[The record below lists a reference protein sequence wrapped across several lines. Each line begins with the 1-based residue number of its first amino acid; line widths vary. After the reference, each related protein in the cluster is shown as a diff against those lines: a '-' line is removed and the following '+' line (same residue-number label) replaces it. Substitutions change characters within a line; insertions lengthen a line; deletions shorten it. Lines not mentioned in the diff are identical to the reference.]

1 MAVYTPIKK
10 MKLDFMQL
18 IHNAVFQEL
27 STVEDKL
34 TLLEIVNAKEKVYNI
49 GTLEK
54 ASKGN

>member
-1 MAVYTPIKK
+1 

-34 TLLEIVNAKEKVYNI
+34 TLLEIVNAKEKVYNN

>member
-10 MKLDFMQL
+10 MKLHFMQL